1 MSSQNCC
8 GGHTQNPPAP
18 PSSERAWFCPMCPG
32 AESDHPGACPHC
44 GMALEKNPA
53 HRPSRVFTC
62 PMHPEVRE
70 NAPGNCPRCGMALEP
85 VAPVPDD
92 GEGSEARDFWRRFQV
107 AVVLAVPLIALAM
120 GGHFPPLDKI
130 PAGLSAWIQ
139 FVLATP
145 IVIWAGA
152 PFFTRGFRSLISLRF
167 NMFTLIALGTG
178 AAYVYS
184 SIALFFP
191 QALPADFLRHGM
203 PPVYFEAAGA
213 IIALVLLGQVLE
225 LRARQKTGGAIRAL
239 LELTPDIAHRIRNGI
254 GEDIALEA
262 VRLDDI
268 LRVKPGEKVPVDG
281 ILISGSSE
289 VDESLLTGEPMPVS
303 KAAGDSVIAGS
314 INASGSFDMR
324 AERVGSETLLAKI
337 VNLVAAAQRSQP
349 PIQRLA
355 DTVSGWFVPAVILI
369 AILTFLAWM
378 KWGPEPAMAY
388 GLINAVAVLIIACPC
403 ALGLATPVSITVAI
417 GRGAHRGILIRDA
430 GALEALAGVSTLLVD
445 KTGTLTEGRPQVVTF
460 AVANGFE
467 EDRVVA
473 AAASLESHSEH
484 PLAKA
489 IVKAGADRALPL
501 SEVMEFSAL
510 PGGGIR
516 GKVGG
521 ITYLVGSAAYLRDNQ
536 TVLSNDLLERVSQM
550 EVRGESAVW
559 VASGGRALGAFGLSD
574 RVKSTTPDALRTIRR
589 MGVEVIMV
597 TGDTSSAADRVAR
610 ELGIQKVFAG
620 VTPAGKQERV
630 QKLTASGV
638 RVAMAGDGINDAP
651 ALAAA
656 TVGIAMGT
664 GADVAIESAGMTLVK
679 GDLGGIAHALTLSR
693 ATLRNIRQNLFFA
706 FLYNSL
712 GIPIAAG
719 VLYPAFGILLS
730 PILASA
736 AMSFSSVSVITNALR
751 LRTTRLD

>member
-1 MSSQNCC
+1 
-8 GGHTQNPPAP
+8 
-18 PSSERAWFCPMCPG
+18 
-32 AESDHPGACPHC
+32 
-44 GMALEKNPA
+44 
-53 HRPSRVFTC
+53 
-62 PMHPEVRE
+62 
-70 NAPGNCPRCGMALEP
+70 MALEP
-85 VAPVPDD
+85 VAPVAND
-92 GEGSEARDFWRRFQV
+92 GEDPEARDFWRRFRV
-107 AVVLAVPLIALAM
+107 AVLLAVPLIVLAM

-139 FVLATP
+139 FGLATP
-145 IVIWAGA
+145 IVFWAGA
-152 PFFTRGFRSLISLRF
+152 PFFSRGLRSFISLRF

-184 SIALFFP
+184 SVALFFP

-239 LELTPDIAHRIRNGI
+239 LELAPDIAHRIRNGI

-262 VRLDDI
+262 VRMDDI

-281 ILISGSSE
+281 ILVSGSSE

-303 KAAGDSVIAGS
+303 KVAGDFVIAGS
-314 INASGSFDMR
+314 LNASGSFDMR

-445 KTGTLTEGRPQVVTF
+445 KTGTLTEGKPQVVTF
-460 AVANGFE
+460 AVTSGFE
-467 EDRVVA
+467 EDRVLA

-489 IVKAGADRALPL
+489 IVKAGADRGLPL
-501 SEVMEFSAL
+501 TEVTEFSAI

-516 GKVGG
+516 GKAGG

-536 TVLSNDLLERVSQM
+536 TVLSNDLLEGVSQM
-550 EVRGESAVW
+550 EARGESAVW
-559 VASGGRALGAFGLSD
+559 IASGGRALGALGLSD

-589 MGVEVIMV
+589 MGIDVIMV
-597 TGDTSSAADRVAR
+597 TGDTSSAADRVAK

-664 GADVAIESAGMTLVK
+664 GADVAIESAGITLVK

-719 VLYPAFGILLS
+719 VLYPVFGILLS

-751 LRTTRLD
+751 LRATRLD